1 MGQWLWL
8 SWQFESS
15 HQQILF
21 INCNYGNCIEKTK
34 INKKRGRKWS
44 DFFIKTLIWFSIGE
58 NRKIFNTS
66 CWRRSKW
73 VETTTTITTTLTL
86 AVGWSIFLSLRKR
99 EGGGFC
105 VGRESVKETRWDAV
119 AAAAVVGATAYV
131 THSNKRNRKGVEMGT
146 SQAWLVRIGAKLK
159 GAEEFWMKLTLVL
172 VKFGEISVLFLCA
185 CEVNLS
191 LKIWFIPWHL
201 WGIFGLENLTYTYMY
216 LWGKFGLENLTFTLV
231 LVKFE
236 VIATVIC

>member
-1 MGQWLWL
+1 MEIVLKRRK
-8 SWQFESS
+8 S
-15 HQQILF
+15 I
-21 INCNYGNCIEKTK
+21 
-34 INKKRGRKWS
+34 KKRGRKWPD